1 MWIKKTK
8 ELERET
14 MPEETLLSKLLS
26 GLKRKGRKSR
36 KRKQKIRLP
45 FSGRI
50 KTIASTLMNS
60 KIPNIEKLSPEGHQI
75 NKPSFGIVAKDNP
88 EYVSPAVKFNGKKL
102 SKTLQKNKI
111 FSKAFSR
118 LEIMM
123 KKLNESGK
131 RFIPISRNDVT
142 ILTKIIPAY
151 RTGGMVM
158 NPTPAVLGE
167 GGPESVHAQNMRFLE
182 AQGARTREFAER
194 HGMETYGMVRER
206 DQRMFESGLSDNEK
220 VQRRLIESG
229 KFGQYA
235 HMFTEP
241 EEKKPKTEAQ
251 KKENEIRRKEKR
263 IETLTRRI
271 PHLQK
276 QLEKILNNPR
286 VNKTTKERQVAH
298 LRKRIK
304 NTELDLQKLAGSAS
318 SGAGYGLSKEEKAKF
333 ADAATNRGQRAPI
346 ENPTDE
352 NTHGLD
358 PMELEAVMT
367 ANRLRGKRAP
377 IENPTDEN
385 MHSLNPEE
393 LSAVMTANVNRGR
406 RPVDPSIRP
415 YDASFTPRDT
425 PPARSV
431 ESLFMDNTPGPAP
444 TPRYDSSGIP
454 QVSTR
459 GVENISGAGV
469 NLGEN
474 LVERTNVTEKQI
486 EKREMMMAQAQAS
499 QGQQVPIPINLG
511 KNLMKGSKPS
521 SGSNISAGSEDVFT
535 RVSKENMKFPIWRTR
550 MG

>member
-1 MWIKKTK
+1 
-8 ELERET
+8 
-14 MPEETLLSKLLS
+14 
-26 GLKRKGRKSR
+26 
-36 KRKQKIRLP
+36 
-45 FSGRI
+45 
-50 KTIASTLMNS
+50 
-60 KIPNIEKLSPEGHQI
+60 
-75 NKPSFGIVAKDNP
+75 
-88 EYVSPAVKFNGKKL
+88 
-102 SKTLQKNKI
+102 
-111 FSKAFSR
+111 
-118 LEIMM
+118 MM

-167 GGPESVHAQNMRFLE
+167 GGPESVHEQNMRFLE

-241 EEKKPKTEAQ
+241 KEKKPKTEAQ

-286 VNKTTKERQVAH
+286 VNKRTKERQAAH

-304 NTELDLQKLAGSAS
+304 NTELDLQKLAGSTS

-333 ADAATNRGQRAPI
+333 ADAATNRGQ
-346 ENPTDE
+346 
-352 NTHGLD
+352 
-358 PMELEAVMT
+358 
-367 ANRLRGKRAP
+367 RAP

-511 KNLMKGSKPS
+511 RNLMKGSKPS
-521 SGSNISAGSEDVFT
+521 SGSNISAGSDDVFT

>member
-1 MWIKKTK
+1 MISIAK
-8 ELERET
+8 REEGVSFS
-14 MPEETLLSKLLS
+14 EE
-26 GLKRKGRKSR
+26 
-36 KRKQKIRLP
+36 P
-45 FSGRI
+45 N
-50 KTIASTLMNS
+50 KTIVD
-60 KIPNIEKLSPEGHQI
+60 IYHHWDGYPEGLGVTLASYLDDMKI
-75 NKPSFGIVAKDNP
+75 TNGISSKDNP

-102 SKTLQKNKI
+102 NKTLQKNKI

-167 GGPESVHAQNMRFLE
+167 GGPESVHEQNMRFLE

-194 HGMETYGMVRER
+194 QGMETYGMVRER

-241 EEKKPKTEAQ
+241 KEKKPKTEAQ

-263 IETLTRRI
+263 IESLTRRVSHI
-271 PHLQK
+271 KGQI
-276 QLEKILNNPR
+276 EKVLNNR
-286 VNKTTKERQVAH
+286 KTDKTTKEKQVTN
-298 LRKRIK
+298 LKNRLKR
-304 NTELDLQKLAGSAS
+304 TELDLQKLVGGSTPSNTSSTSSAS
-318 SGAGYGLSKEEKAKF
+318 SGTGYGLSKEEKAKF

-352 NTHGLD
+352 NTYGLD

-367 ANRLRGKRAP
+367 ANRLRGQRAP

-385 MHSLNPEE
+385 MHSLNPKE
-393 LSAVMTANVNRGR
+393 LSAVMTASVNRGR
-406 RPVDPSIRP
+406 RPVNPNIES

-431 ESLFMDNTPGPAP
+431 ESLFRDNSPGPAP

-459 GVENISGAGV
+459 GVENLSGAGV
-469 NLGEN
+469 NLAQN

-511 KNLMKGSKPS
+511 RNMMKGSKPS
-521 SGSNISAGSEDVFT
+521 SGSNISAGSDDVFT
-535 RVSKENMKFPIWRTR
+535 RVSKENMRFPIWRTR

>member
-1 MWIKKTK
+1 
-8 ELERET
+8 

-26 GLKRKGRKSR
+26 GLKRKGKKSR

-45 FSGRI
+45 FSGKI
-50 KTIASTLMNS
+50 KTIASNLMNS
-60 KIPNIEKLSPEGHQI
+60 KIPEMEKLSPEGHQI
-75 NKPSFGIVAKDNP
+75 NKPSFGIVAKDKP

-102 SKTLQKNKI
+102 NKTLQKNKI

-167 GGPESVHAQNMRFLE
+167 GGPESVHEQNMRFLE

-194 HGMETYGMVRER
+194 QGMETYGMVRER

-241 EEKKPKTEAQ
+241 KEKKPKTEAQ

-263 IETLTRRI
+263 IETLTRRV
-271 PHLQK
+271 PQLQK

-304 NTELDLQKLAGSAS
+304 ETELDLQKLVGGSTT
-318 SGAGYGLSKEEKAKF
+318 GYNLSKEEKEKF
-333 ADAATNRGQRAPI
+333 ADAAMNRGQRAPI
-346 ENPTDE
+346 EQPTDE

-367 ANRLRGKRAP
+367 ANRLRGQRAP
-377 IENPTDEN
+377 IEQPTDEN

-393 LSAVMTANVNRGR
+393 LSAVMTASVNRGR
-406 RPVDPSIRP
+406 RPVDPSIKP

-431 ESLFMDNTPGPAP
+431 ESLFRDNSPGPAP

-459 GVENISGAGV
+459 GVENLSGAGV

-486 EKREMMMAQAQAS
+486 EKREMMMAQAQANQS
-499 QGQQVPIPINLG
+499 QQVPIPINLG
-511 KNLMKGSKPS
+511 RNIMKGNKPT
-521 SGSNISAGSEDVFT
+521 GSANISAGSDDTFT
-535 RVSKENMKFPIWRTR
+535 RISKENMRLPIWRTR